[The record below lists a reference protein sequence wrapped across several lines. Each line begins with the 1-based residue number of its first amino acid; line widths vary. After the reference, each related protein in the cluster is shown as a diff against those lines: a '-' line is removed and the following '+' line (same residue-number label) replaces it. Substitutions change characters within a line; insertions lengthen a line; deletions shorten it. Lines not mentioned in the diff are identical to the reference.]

1 MATERA
7 LRDGAPASAESPG
20 GTLQAASLVRVLE
33 RDPELGLRVPAT
45 HITEARTTLVA
56 PVSRLD
62 RGLWEVPTQ
71 SAAGGGELGYLL
83 LEGLL
88 ARDLILAGRTCTE
101 LLGEGDLVQPDVSVA
116 SDESLVRYHVLWH
129 VLAPVKVAVLDRG
142 FSQELGRWPQVMR
155 ALLERAIRRNLRTSI
170 HAALLQLSPVETRL
184 LVLFWYLA
192 ERWGRVTPRGVSL
205 RLKLSHELLGQ
216 LVGCQRASVTTA
228 LRRVVD
234 SGLVARQ
241 SDRTWLLLGSPP
253 HEYAQLQWQ
262 DRSALDGEPEAFPQ
276 RHAAI
281 YDVDDRLGAMRLQQA
296 RRDGAPLA

>member
-1 MATERA
+1 MATERR
-7 LRDGAPASAESPG
+7 LREGAPISEATGPG
-20 GTLQAASLVRVLE
+20 PQAAPLVRVLE

-45 HITEARTTLVA
+45 DITEARAALVA
-56 PVSRLD
+56 PVRRLE
-62 RGLWEVPTQ
+62 RGVWEVP
-71 SAAGGGELGYLL
+71 SYAGGGGELGYLL

-101 LLGEGDLVQPDVSVA
+101 LIGDGDLVQPDVSVA

-129 VLAPVKVAVLDRG
+129 VLAPVKVAVLDRA
-142 FSQELGRWPQVMR
+142 FSQALGRWPQVMR

-192 ERWGRVTPRGVSL
+192 ERWGRITPQGVSL

-228 LRRVVD
+228 LRRITN
-234 SGLVARQ
+234 SGLVVRR
-241 SDRTWLLLGSPP
+241 SDRTWLLLGAPP
-253 HEYAQLQWQ
+253 HEYAQLQWSGG
-262 DRSALDGEPEAFPQ
+262 SALDWEAEPLPE
-276 RHAAI
+276 RHAAVD
-281 YDVDDRLGAMRLQQA
+281 DVDHAVGPVRLQQA
-296 RRDGAPLA
+296 RRHRASLP